1 MSRLVAW
8 TRQWLPAWG
17 QQWLA
22 RLAQSPP
29 PMGTLPGTV
38 TVLDPSRL

>member
-8 TRQWLPAWG
+8 SRHWLPAWG

-22 RLAQSPP
+22 RLA
-29 PMGTLPGTV
+29 LPAHPSHV
-38 TVLDPSRL
+38 TAGSVSLLDLAR